1 MVNLKAFDLGLV
13 PWIDHLERRVARK
26 GMMAKRQLVEDAKL
40 EEDGD
45 FYTNEGRKDYEL
57 DILREEKELQ

>member
-13 PWIDHLERRVARK
+13 PGIDHLERRVARK
-26 GMMAKRQLVEDAKL
+26 GMMVKRQMVEDAKM

-45 FYTNEGRKDYEL
+45 FYTSEGRKDYGL
-57 DILREEKELQ
+57 DILREEKGLQ